1 MNHGVNKNVLINI
14 HLEPRMSNER
24 QGNRQKERETG
35 KQTEKERDRET
46 DRARE
51 RRVKEITEE
60 LPSLKGFPGSSV
72 TPHVSDTFPA
82 HVLHPFDPLPYLCS

>member
-24 QGNRQKERETG
+24 QGNRQSERERQG
-35 KQTEKERDRET
+35 NRQRKRAGGGET

-51 RRVKEITEE
+51 RERLIIIFKI
-60 LPSLKGFPGSSV
+60 SI
-72 TPHVSDTFPA
+72 
-82 HVLHPFDPLPYLCS
+82 YLQNINIYLQKKIYIQ